1 MKPQHSTNPT
11 AMRERRHRHAR
22 LERAEGQEARRL
34 VRHLR
39 TAIGRELG
47 VLPDEPQD
55 PFERGAAAAYH
66 YVLAA
71 LAEVVA

>member
-11 AMRERRHRHAR
+11 AVRERRHRHAR

-39 TAIGRELG
+39 KAIGLELSG
-47 VLPDEPQD
+47 LPAEPEN

-66 YVLAA
+66 YVLAT
-71 LAEVVA
+71 LAEVAT